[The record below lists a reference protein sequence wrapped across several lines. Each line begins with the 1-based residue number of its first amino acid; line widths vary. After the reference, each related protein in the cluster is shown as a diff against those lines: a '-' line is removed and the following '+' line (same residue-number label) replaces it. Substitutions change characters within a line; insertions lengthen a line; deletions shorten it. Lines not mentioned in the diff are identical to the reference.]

1 MRDSSVITLEE
12 REVIKHGLKE
22 EIEDVKSYV
31 KTGWFRRVAHWLSV
45 ND

>member
-31 KTGWFRRVAHWLSV
+31 KTGRFRRVAHWLSV